1 MLKKLTVRK
10 FRSLA
15 DMTVELPQLAV
26 RGPRPEAPG
35 CEEAHEALL
44 AAITV
49 LRAVRDE
56 CPS

>member
-15 DMTVELPQLAV
+15 DVTVELPQLAG
-26 RGPRPEAPG
+26 RSARPEAPG
-35 CEEAHEALL
+35 CEEAHDALL
-44 AAITV
+44 AAINV

-56 CPS
+56 FPS